1 MKELLSLLKSEKKQ
15 TVEAATKKFKS
26 VFEMISTSNKIL
38 ESSTS
43 MMSFQV
49 DDLLD
54 FAQLNAGKFRK
65 VIKKFDL
72 KEAVEEV
79 VEIQADKA
87 KMAKIKLHSIF
98 KVQSNNEEEIVSL
111 FNKTQEKSSK
121 KKKENESD
129 SDDDFLNYDF
139 AQNDNDA
146 SLKNFQPETKIM
158 IETDKR
164 RLQ

>member
-15 TVEAATKKFKS
+15 SVEAATKKFKT
-26 VFEMISTSNKIL
+26 VFDMISTSNKIL

-65 VIKKFDL
+65 VIKLFDL

-79 VEIQADKA
+79 VEI
-87 KMAKIKLHSIF
+87 
-98 KVQSNNEEEIVSL
+98 
-111 FNKTQEKSSK
+111 
-121 KKKENESD
+121 
-129 SDDDFLNYDF
+129 
-139 AQNDNDA
+139 
-146 SLKNFQPETKIM
+146 
-158 IETDKR
+158 
-164 RLQ
+164 